1 MSAFISLTEA
11 VQMTTDYRN
20 NRESILATAYQGQN
34 ILAICETFDKAQV
47 LQLLNE
53 TGCEKLRVYYGMDGS
68 KKVHSILVGVD
79 GDDKDILPSSN
90 SLTSTEGD
98 EELILEKA
106 FRCPET
112 CPPDS
117 ELNT

>member
-20 NRESILATAYQGQN
+20 SRESILATAYQGQN
-34 ILAICETFDKAQV
+34 ILAICETFDKDQV

-53 TGCEKLRVYYGMDGS
+53 TGCEKLRIYFGMDTG

-79 GDDKDILPSSN
+79 ADDIDILPPGT
-90 SLTSTEGD
+90 SLTVTEED
-98 EELILEKA
+98 ELILEKA

>member
-53 TGCEKLRVYYGMDGS
+53 TGCEKLRVYYGMDGNGNE
-68 KKVHSILVGVD
+68 GVR
-79 GDDKDILPSSN
+79 GLLQF
-90 SLTSTEGD
+90 LTY
-98 EELILEKA
+98 I
-106 FRCPET
+106 RQ
-112 CPPDS
+112 
-117 ELNT
+117 